1 MAFASAFAQSQ
12 PGGGQPGGGQPGG
25 GQPGGGQPGGGQ
37 PGGGQ
42 PGGGQPGGG
51 QPGGGQP
58 GGGGN
63 SSTNSPS
70 GAARL
75 AILRELAQ
83 AQGNLWRPQTI
94 ITPRACQVME

>member
-1 MAFASAFAQSQ
+1 MAVNPVAVNPVAVNPVVVNPVVVNPVVVNPVAVNPVVVATAAPIVQA
-12 PGGGQPGGGQPGG
+12 
-25 GQPGGGQPGGGQ
+25 
-37 PGGGQ
+37 
-42 PGGGQPGGG
+42 
-51 QPGGGQP
+51 
-58 GGGGN
+58 
-63 SSTNSPS
+63 